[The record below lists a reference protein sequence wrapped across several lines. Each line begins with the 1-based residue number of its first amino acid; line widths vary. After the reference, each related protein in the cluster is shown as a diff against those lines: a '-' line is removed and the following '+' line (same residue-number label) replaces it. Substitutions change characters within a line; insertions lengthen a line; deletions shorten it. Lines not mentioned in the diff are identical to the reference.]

1 MPAHGLAA
9 FLVALARLP
18 HLWDAGDLRGRDVP
32 PRSVR
37 GHALVAIGLDR
48 DDVRTIYSLRL
59 GQRGAQLRDRPHALG
74 DRAETRGV
82 RGEVDRERVALRSL
96 TVEPE
101 RS

>member
-32 PRSVR
+32 PRSVP

-48 DDVRTIYSLRL
+48 DDVRAVYSLRL
-59 GQRGAQLRDRPHALG
+59 GQRGAQLRDRPHALR
-74 DRAETRGV
+74 DRTEARGV
-82 RGEVDRERVALRSL
+82 RDEIDRKRVALRPLIVQSK
-96 TVEPE
+96 
-101 RS
+101 